1 MATTLRAGRSGV
13 RIPVEK
19 VDISLCRN
27 VQIGYGA
34 HPPSH
39 SKGTGLF
46 AEVEAARA

>member
-34 HPPSH
+34 PPPPP

-46 AEVEAARA
+46 AQGEAAPA